1 MSDKLTHSDIED
13 IMALVES
20 SSFDQLSLEMG
31 DIKLSLRRSGAS
43 DAAPIAATAPT
54 PVAAPSP
61 APASPTTAPPV
72 GAADDGA
79 TDVNSDMLGTFYHAP
94 KPGEAAFVSVGS
106 TVTADTV
113 IGIIEVM
120 KLMTSVT
127 AGIDGTVTQIIA
139 PDGELVEHGQVLI
152 RVKQS

>member
-20 SSFDQLSLEMG
+20 SSFDQLNLEMG
-31 DIKLSLRRSGAS
+31 DMKLSLRRSGAS
-43 DAAPIAATAPT
+43 DAVPIAATVPS

-61 APASPTTAPPV
+61 TPASPKTAPPV
-72 GAADDGA
+72 SAPSDGS
-79 TDVNSDMLGTFYHAP
+79 TDVKSDMLGTFYHAP
-94 KPGEAAFVSVGS
+94 KPGEAPFVSVGS
-106 TVTADTV
+106 SVTSDTV

-152 RVKQS
+152 CVKQS

>member
-20 SSFDQLSLEMG
+20 SSFDQLNLEMG
-31 DIKLSLRRSGAS
+31 DMKLSLRRSGAS
-43 DAAPIAATAPT
+43 DAAPIAATVPS

-61 APASPTTAPPV
+61 TAVAPTTTPPV
-72 GAADDGA
+72 SAPSDGA
-79 TDVNSDMLGTFYHAP
+79 TNVNSEMLGTFYHAP
-94 KPGEAAFVSVGS
+94 KPGEAPFVSVGS
-106 TVTADTV
+106 TVTSDTV